1 MARRPVCNA
10 GRNRWLLQLELILE
24 DDFRIGLEAGAY
36 SAVFGDGCGSV
47 PLAVQ
52 HGAATAAA
60 DCVNHIAV
68 VRLERESLLATFVNS
83 SGIGWDDGSTGTGTG
98 RYCPGWNWLILLPPD
113 LKVQTHPV
121 RRLIAVSHPPPVGT
135 AGSKA
140 IPRISPVGVSPF
152 KHVAGEPEP
161 VAVAWRVA
169 LGLYGQPVSALLQS
183 QRLWQVYG
191 QFSTG
196 IVWREIVKGLHFRPR
211 LAVVVRV
218 KKHVDIIRRG
228 FGGIGAIPAECI
240 DLFHIPCF
248 AVGHSEVI
256 SRLRIEF
263 GVYQICVSGNAVSG
277 RAACIVV

>member
-1 MARRPVCNA
+1 MARRPVWNA

-68 VRLERESLLATFVNS
+68 VRLERESHRASFVNS

-121 RRLIAVSHPPPVGT
+121 RRLIAVNHPPPVST
-135 AGSKA
+135 AVSKA
-140 IPRISPVGVSPF
+140 IPRISPVSVSPF

-169 LGLYGQPVSALLQS
+169 PGLYGQPVSACSKVSVCGRCMVNSPLESYGL
-183 QRLWQVYG
+183 RLWKV
-191 QFSTG
+191 FTS
-196 IVWREIVKGLHFRPR
+196 VPGL
-211 LAVVVRV
+211 LLLSA
-218 KKHVDIIRRG
+218 
-228 FGGIGAIPAECI
+228 
-240 DLFHIPCF
+240 
-248 AVGHSEVI
+248 
-256 SRLRIEF
+256 
-263 GVYQICVSGNAVSG
+263 
-277 RAACIVV
+277 